1 MKLNTILSLLL
12 FGILAACG
20 NTTSKDNVEYKA
32 ETQINEESEE
42 NSHALNVV
50 EISTSQFDAL
60 NIKLGTVKKRNMAG
74 TFTAN
79 GQLEV
84 PPQNEASVT
93 TVYGATI
100 KSINVIEGQ
109 QVKKGQVLAYIA
121 HPDIVAIQTKFLN
134 AFNQFQLKEKEY
146 ERQKKLYDAGVAS
159 GENFQVTATEFQNA
173 KETMNGLK
181 AQLHLLNINAAQ
193 VAQGK
198 LAQKIPILSPITGAV
213 EKVKVKT
220 GQYVS
225 AQTELFEILNV
236 EDVHAD
242 LMVFEKDIEN
252 VAIGQQVRLTLKSR
266 PGLEMMANIISVGR
280 VFEENPKAVH
290 IHAEIENKPKNLIP
304 GMYLTGKIITTNHL
318 IEAIPTEAVFTE
330 NNRDFIFK
338 TEENNGKWYFTPIE
352 VKTGIKDNNWITIT
366 FMNPKDKNVK
376 FALNNAYYLQ
386 AEMNKGEGGHS
397 H

>member
-121 HPDIVAIQTKFLN
+121 HPDK
-134 AFNQFQLKEKEY
+134 
-146 ERQKKLYDAGVAS
+146 
-159 GENFQVTATEFQNA
+159 
-173 KETMNGLK
+173 
-181 AQLHLLNINAAQ
+181 
-193 VAQGK
+193 
-198 LAQKIPILSPITGAV
+198 
-213 EKVKVKT
+213 
-220 GQYVS
+220 
-225 AQTELFEILNV
+225 
-236 EDVHAD
+236 
-242 LMVFEKDIEN
+242 
-252 VAIGQQVRLTLKSR
+252 
-266 PGLEMMANIISVGR
+266 
-280 VFEENPKAVH
+280 
-290 IHAEIENKPKNLIP
+290 
-304 GMYLTGKIITTNHL
+304 
-318 IEAIPTEAVFTE
+318 
-330 NNRDFIFK
+330 
-338 TEENNGKWYFTPIE
+338 
-352 VKTGIKDNNWITIT
+352 
-366 FMNPKDKNVK
+366 
-376 FALNNAYYLQ
+376 
-386 AEMNKGEGGHS
+386 
-397 H
+397 